1 MSDVRMLYVS
11 KLKECD
17 NPMNELFNILTEAL
31 NFNTPNLICGA
42 LYYGNGFFV
51 QCLEGD
57 KIKINELFHN
67 KILNDRRHENCELI
81 YCEDITDRLFSQW
94 HMKYAIF
101 HKDIVNFFA
110 ENNID
115 EFNPYTLSINN
126 IPDFINLLSKQK
138 DSFYTLKPN
147 NT

>member
-1 MSDVRMLYVS
+1 MSDARMLYVG

-31 NFNTPNLICGA
+31 NFNTPNSICGA
-42 LYYGNGFFV
+42 LYYGNGYFV
-51 QCLEGD
+51 QCLEGN
-57 KIKINELFHN
+57 KTKINDLFHN
-67 KILNDRRHENCELI
+67 KILSDPRHENCELM
-81 YCEDITDRLFSQW
+81 YCEDITDKLFSKW

-101 HKDIVNFFA
+101 HKDIVNFFS
-110 ENNID
+110 EYNID

-126 IPDFINLLSKQK
+126 IPEFINLLSKQK

-147 NT
+147 NV